1 MNLYRQAQAIS
12 SPAQRWKR
20 WAAVI
25 VGCALSSGRICHATT
40 PTPTPTRPSRAYAVQ
55 FNSRDV
61 AVIDVPEME
70 PREPLRL
77 DEYAEGIALAP
88 DGGYA
93 VVTQPPRSVSV
104 IDALTGTTQQT
115 FQMSDYVSGKVV
127 VTQSYGPWAVV
138 LGYASVTRIDLRTS
152 EVGTP
157 LPLNFH
163 AVDFA
168 VAPDGSRAYLLN
180 REANEVVVADLEHGF
195 VETAISLRD
204 RSDYLSAAVVSP
216 DGSRLFV
223 AGSCGL
229 TLIATAGNEI
239 INYKRA
245 LTNGFHRIAVDPLL
259 YVSDEGVRVID
270 VQSLETL
277 AYASAPGR
285 AYNMAVTPDGHFAL
299 LAKAGI
305 QLVDLRKRFLADG
318 LPIRAFDLAIG
329 PAPEAPF
336 TPTPEPSPPSNDACV
351 NAVDVPQEPYTDE
364 VYTRNATSAGPRPAC
379 GDGPTG
385 KTIWYRYTAIV
396 DGDIHADTFG
406 TNYDTVLASY
416 TGSCDALIPVENGCS
431 DDVNPGYK
439 DPSYYSP
446 RNSELFLSGLRG
458 ATYYFAVSA
467 EDDGGTAVFHFGV
480 PTATA
485 PSHTPTVAGNA
496 TPTAT
501 RCPTD
506 TSLVCDASGCQY
518 ICFCATTTPRPTP
531 TATPT
536 QTPSTTLT
544 PTPTNPP
551 GSCCCGSRPFSECLA
566 TCPAGWGDPCPTQTP
581 TITATITP
589 SHSPT
594 FTPTICPSATPPMCR
609 AGGFVLC
616 SADPGHCPVCRCE
629 PCPACPPGQIL
640 ASCPNEDVSCGCQC
654 VVPSPTAAHGG
665 GSGCS
670 LTAEHNQQ
678 SFLSLLP
685 LFGWR
690 RKRRGCSPTAS
701 GEQPMGDVD
710 RG

>member
-1 MNLYRQAQAIS
+1 MRS
-12 SPAQRWKR
+12 HGRRWKR
-20 WAAVI
+20 WSAVI
-25 VGCALSSGRICHATT
+25 VGCALSSAGICHATT

-55 FNSRDV
+55 PNGVV

-70 PREPLRL
+70 QRETLRL
-77 DEYAEGIALAP
+77 DEHVAGIALAP

-93 VVTQPPRSVSV
+93 VVTHPISRSVSIV
-104 IDALTGTTQQT
+104 DALTGITQQT
-115 FQMSDYVSGKVV
+115 FPISDVSGRVV

-138 LGYASVTRIDLRTS
+138 MGYESVTRIDLRAL

-157 LPLNFH
+157 VPLNFH
-163 AVDFA
+163 AVDLA

-180 REANEVVVADLEHGF
+180 REANQVVVANLERGV

-229 TLIATAGNEI
+229 TLIATEGNEI
-239 INYKRA
+239 INYRRA
-245 LTNGFHRIAVDPLL
+245 LTNGFHRIAVNPLL

-270 VQSLETL
+270 VQRLETL
-277 AYASAPGR
+277 AFASAAG
-285 AYNMAVTPDGHFAL
+285 AASDIAVTPDGRFAL

-305 QLVDLRKRFLADG
+305 QFVDLRKRFLADG
-318 LPIRAFDLAIG
+318 LQITAIDLAIG
-329 PAPEAPF
+329 PAPEAQF
-336 TPTPEPSPPSNDACV
+336 TPTPEPSPPANDACV
-351 NAVDVPQEPYTDE
+351 NAVDVPQELYTDE
-364 VYTRNATSAGPRPAC
+364 VYTRNATSEGPRPAC

-396 DGDIHADTFG
+396 DGGIHADTFG

-416 TGSCDALIPVENGCS
+416 TGSCDALVPVEYGCS
-431 DDVNPGYK
+431 DDVYPRDYK

-467 EDDGGTAVFHFGV
+467 EDDGGTALFHLGA
-480 PTATA
+480 PT
-485 PSHTPTVAGNA
+485 PKPPPNTPAVVENA
-496 TPTAT
+496 TSSPT

-506 TSLVCDASGCQY
+506 TLLTCDHSGCQH
-518 ICFCATTTPRPTP
+518 ICFCAQRPTQ

-544 PTPTNPP
+544 ATPTNPP

-566 TCPAGWGDPCPTQTP
+566 TCLAGWGDPCPTQTP
-581 TITATITP
+581 TPTATITP

-594 FTPTICPSATPPMCR
+594 CTPTSCPSVTPPLCR

-616 SADPGHCPVCRCE
+616 SADPSHCPVCRCE
-629 PCPACPPGQIL
+629 PCPVCPSGQTL
-640 ASCPNEDVSCGCQC
+640 ATCPNENVSCGCQC
-654 VVPSPTAAHGG
+654 VAVSPTRVGG
-665 GSGCS
+665 GGGGGCT
-670 LTAEHNQQ
+670 LTAERGQQ
-678 SFLSLLP
+678 SCLPLLP
-685 LFGWR
+685 LLGWLWMLAAR
-690 RKRRGCSPTAS
+690 HRSRTR
-701 GEQPMGDVD
+701 
-710 RG
+710 